1 MRKELKSNYETYEYC
16 FVPDCTSTTRTAPHK
31 VFVTVPRDLLK
42 RQRWCDAV
50 ESPGKKAKKS
60 RYCCEDHFDLK
71 NDMENYCEWREKGV
85 QKKLKSSVLARR
97 TLNFDRTPS
106 ELSSVGTNNPDC
118 NQAFDADCAT
128 VFTDFAIA
136 PAIPTISTFNATDAD
151 MVSIPN
157 NQVTQCEPN
166 VEHPPIQ
173 TKITKYK
180 ERATQC
186 ELDMEHKHVQT
197 EITTYVKSTQT
208 NPVPRTRTLEK
219 GIQYSFELTPPKN
232 LDKLTE
238 SVKKMTVSDNLNA
251 TTDSIPS
258 EILDAGSSYHPST
271 EKTSSN
277 SYEKN
282 LQIELMRAD
291 IYEKFTKPMIEHD
304 PSPFIGLD
312 KENLYV
318 LHLLHEDTSLS
329 FRDIHLVLKKIR
341 TNLPFNI
348 LGYYFSVSASQAA
361 RIFEKSVDKMAAF
374 FKQLIIWLKED
385 DIRFNLPI
393 TFRYRYSNVQSI
405 IDCFE
410 IEIEKPSNALFQA
423 LSWSDYKKCNSV
435 KYLISVTADG
445 LITLISDG
453 VAGRATDVSV
463 VENCGYLDVL
473 PGGCSVLADR
483 GFKLLDLLL
492 QKKKCKLIRPPSVQK
507 ETKIS
512 KKEVKLT
519 KQIAS
524 IRIHVER
531 AINRIRNYRILD
543 IHARIDNHLIGHLD
557 SMVNIVC
564 GLVNLQSPIIK
575 QTNI

>member
-1 MRKELKSNYETYEYC
+1 ML
-16 FVPDCTSTTRTAPHK
+16 
-31 VFVTVPRDLLK
+31 
-42 RQRWCDAV
+42 V

-71 NDMENYCEWREKGV
+71 NDTEKYCEWREKGV
-85 QKKLKSSVLARR
+85 QKKLKSSVLPRK
-97 TLNFDRTPS
+97 TLNFDRTLS

-128 VFTDFAIA
+128 VFTDFDI
-136 PAIPTISTFNATDAD
+136 
-151 MVSIPN
+151 
-157 NQVTQCEPN
+157 
-166 VEHPPIQ
+166 
-173 TKITKYK
+173 
-180 ERATQC
+180 
-186 ELDMEHKHVQT
+186 
-197 EITTYVKSTQT
+197 
-208 NPVPRTRTLEK
+208 TRTLEK

-232 LDKLTE
+232 LDKPTE

-258 EILDAGSSYHPST
+258 EILDASSSYHPST

-282 LQIELMRAD
+282 LQIELMKTD

-304 PSPFIGLD
+304 PSAFIGLD
-312 KENLYV
+312 KENLY
-318 LHLLHEDTSLS
+318 
-329 FRDIHLVLKKIR
+329 
-341 TNLPFNI
+341 
-348 LGYYFSVSASQAA
+348 
-361 RIFEKSVDKMAAF
+361 
-374 FKQLIIWLKED
+374 
-385 DIRFNLPI
+385 
-393 TFRYRYSNVQSI
+393 RYSDVQSI

-410 IEIEKPSNALFQA
+410 IEIEKPSNSLFQA

-445 LITLISDG
+445 LITFISDG

-492 QKKKCKLIRPPSVQK
+492 QKKKCELIRPPSVQK
-507 ETKIS
+507 ETKSS

-531 AINRIRNYRILD
+531 AMNRIRNYRILD

-557 SMVNIVC
+557 SIVNIVC